1 MPLNSRAK
9 GAAGERELADEFCR
23 LGLLARRTVQ
33 YSGKGGDDAD
43 LRVEGLTAHVECKR
57 TEVIRLDR
65 WLEQVT
71 LDCRGKPWIIC
82 TRQSRR
88 PWLVIQT
95 LEHWVQDS
103 SDAKRAR
110 DARNDVFQ
118 RIIDVGPV

>member
-9 GAAGERELADEFCR
+9 GAVGERELADHLCR
-23 LGLLARRTVQ
+23 LGLMARRTVQ

-43 LRVEGLTAHVECKR
+43 LRIEGLDAHVECKR

-65 WLEQVT
+65 WLDQVT
-71 LDCRGKPWIIC
+71 TDSRGRPWIIC

-95 LEHWVQDS
+95 LEHWVEDS
-103 SDAKRAR
+103 ADARRAR
-110 DARNDVFQ
+110 EHRAEIMRKA
-118 RIIDVGPV
+118 IGESI